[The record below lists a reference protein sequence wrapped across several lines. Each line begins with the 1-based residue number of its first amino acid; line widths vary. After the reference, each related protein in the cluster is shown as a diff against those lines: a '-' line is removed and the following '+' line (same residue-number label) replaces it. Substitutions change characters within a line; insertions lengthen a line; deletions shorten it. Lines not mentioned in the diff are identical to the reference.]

1 MDKLI
6 TQKLKTLTLLYVED
20 EDEIRINIADTLS
33 FYVKEVIQA
42 KDGKDGLE
50 LYKKRKPDIILSDI
64 LMPIMDGIEMVE
76 KIRLEDKKT
85 PIVMIT
91 AHTEKDYLLSAV
103 KLHLEQYLVK
113 PVSLPDILE
122 SLCTCIEKISSNHAI
137 VCDLPKGYHY
147 DFDHRLLTYEKIVIK
162 LNKKE
167 IQFFE
172 LLLEN
177 TQRVVTYDELQ
188 EYVWGDSV
196 MTDNALRSVVRSLRK
211 KLPVDIITNLSGVGY
226 KLENT

>member
-1 MDKLI
+1 MTK
-6 TQKLKTLTLLYVED
+6 KLKTLTLLYVED
-20 EDEIRINIADTLS
+20 EAEIRINIADTLS

-42 KDGKDGLE
+42 KDGKEGYE
-50 LYKKRKPDIILSDI
+50 LYKKRQPDVILSDI

-76 KIRLEDKKT
+76 KIRLDDKNT
-85 PIVMIT
+85 PIVLIT

-147 DFDHRLLTYEKIVIK
+147 DFDHKLLSYEKTVIK

-177 TQRVVTYDELQ
+177 TQRVVTYEELQ
-188 EYVWGDSV
+188 EYVWQNSV

-226 KLENT
+226 KLGDT

>member
-6 TQKLKTLTLLYVED
+6 TKKLKTLTVLYVED
-20 EDEIRINIADTLS
+20 EEEIRKNIADTLS

-42 KDGKDGLE
+42 KDGKEGLK
-50 LYKKRKPDIILSDI
+50 LYKKKKPDVILSDI
-64 LMPIMDGIEMVE
+64 LMPIIDGIEMVQ
-76 KIRLEDKKT
+76 KIRLVDKKT

-113 PVSLPDILE
+113 PVSLPDILD
-122 SLCTCIEKISSNHAI
+122 SLYTCIDKISSNHAI
-137 VCDLPKGYHY
+137 VCDLPKEYHY
-147 DFDHRLLTYEKIVIK
+147 DFDHKILTHNDMIIK

-196 MTDNALRSVVRSLRK
+196 MTDNALRSVVRGIRK

-226 KLENT
+226 KLENI

>member
-6 TQKLKTLTLLYVED
+6 TKKLKTLSVLYVED
-20 EDEIRINIADTLS
+20 EAEIRMNIADTLS

-42 KDGKDGLE
+42 KDGKEGYK
-50 LYKKRKPDIILSDI
+50 LYKKRSPDVILSDI
-64 LMPIMDGIEMVE
+64 LMPVMNGIEMVE
-76 KIRLEDKKT
+76 KIRVEDKKT

-113 PVSLPDILE
+113 PVTLPDILE
-122 SLCTCIEKISSNHAI
+122 SLYTCIEKISSNHAI
-137 VCDLPKGYHY
+137 VYDLPKEFHY
-147 DFDHRLLTYEKIVIK
+147 DFDHKILTYEDVAIK

-177 TQRVVTYDELQ
+177 TQRVVTYEELQ
-188 EYVWGDSV
+188 EFVWGDSV
-196 MTDNALRSVVRSLRK
+196 MTDNALRSVVRGLRK

-226 KLENT
+226 KLENI